1 MKPTRSMKPV
11 SGNLLQNDLSPATR
25 LVALALFVFTVVL
38 TGGGS
43 RSDIASLPLLR
54 GFAALTFFAM
64 LAFVPAVTWRGIR
77 IPLIL
82 LGLLAAWMV
91 VQLIPLSPAIWS
103 TLPLRDRVVAIDEL
117 LGTGDRWRPISM
129 TPTQTVNSLLALI
142 VPAAALLVAAAV
154 PAGERIRLWWA
165 IWGFG
170 VASAVFCLF
179 QFVAGPRSLYYLYR
193 ITNEGSL
200 VGLFANRNHNALLLS
215 LSILS
220 AGWLA
225 VNEIAS
231 RTKRP
236 LIVPMLIGSMVFF
249 LLLILI
255 IGSRFGLVFGS
266 VSLFFCYLL
275 VRWSYRFEPKP
286 INQARGRAHR
296 RAAAAAPAAP
306 AARPARRILLNL
318 LPFLLIAGL
327 VAVFYF
333 SGRDNT
339 VARLVDGDGAEE
351 IRIAALGTVAS
362 LAKGQWLLGSGFG
375 SFASVYQIVEP
386 DTLLR
391 QDYFNQAHNDWLQL
405 PIEGGLPAVLIFLAG
420 ASWIVSGLVG
430 ALRQRLRPL
439 GVEFVEPIVLA
450 GAFALIALN
459 SIVDYPLRT
468 QSLAMIAVF
477 LLVILA
483 RLRPTTGDSTP

>member
-1 MKPTRSMKPV
+1 MRPTKSMKPV
-11 SGNLLQNDLSPATR
+11 SGNLLRNQLSPAAS
-25 LVALALFVFTVVL
+25 VVILALFVFAVAL

-54 GFAALTFFAM
+54 GLATMTFFAM
-64 LAFVPAVTWRGIR
+64 LAFVPAQAWRGIR
-77 IPLIL
+77 VPLIL
-82 LGLLAAWMV
+82 LGLLAMWML
-91 VQLIPLSPAIWS
+91 VQLIPLSPNIWS
-103 TLPLRDRVVAIDEL
+103 VLPLRDRIFAIDEL
-117 LGTGDRWRPISM
+117 LGTAERWRPISL

-142 VPAAALLVAAAV
+142 VPAAGLLVAAAV
-154 PAGERIRLWWA
+154 PNDERIRLWWA
-165 IWGFG
+165 IWSFG
-170 VASAVFCLF
+170 VASALFCLL
-179 QFVAGPRSLYYLYR
+179 QFVAGPRSLFYLFR
-193 ITNEGSL
+193 ITNAGSL
-200 VGLFANRNHNALLLS
+200 VGLFANRNHTALLLS
-215 LSILS
+215 LSTLS

-225 VNEIAS
+225 ANEIAS

-236 LIVPMLIGSMVFF
+236 LILPMLAGSVVFF

-266 VSLFFCYLL
+266 ASLLFSYLL

-286 INQARGRAHR
+286 LNQARDRAHR
-296 RAAAAAPAAP
+296 RTSAAAQT
-306 AARPARRILLNL
+306 ARPSRRILLIL
-318 LPFLLIAGL
+318 FPFLLIAGL
-327 VAVFYF
+327 GAVFYF

-339 VARLVDGDGAEE
+339 VGRLVDGDGAEE

-386 DTLLR
+386 DALLR

-405 PIEGGLPAVLIFLAG
+405 PIEGGLPAVLICLAG
-420 ASWIVSGLVG
+420 VLWIVSGLVG
-430 ALRQRLRPL
+430 ALRQRSRPL
-439 GVEFVEPIVLA
+439 GVEFIEPLVLA
-450 GAFALIALN
+450 GAFSLIALN

-468 QSLAMIAVF
+468 QSLAMVGTF

-483 RLRPTTGDSTP
+483 RLHPMSGGQARQG

>member
-11 SGNLLQNDLSPATR
+11 SGGLLQNDLSPAAR
-25 LVALALFVFTVVL
+25 LVTLALFVFAVAL

-64 LAFVPAVTWRGIR
+64 LAFVPAAAWRGVR
-77 IPLIL
+77 FPLIL
-82 LGLLAAWMV
+82 LGLLAAWMF
-91 VQLIPLSPAIWS
+91 VQLIPLSPGIWS
-103 TLPLRDRVVAIDEL
+103 TLPLRDRIFAIDEL
-117 LGTGDRWRPISM
+117 LGTADRWRPISL

-142 VPAAALLVAAAV
+142 VPAAALLVAAAA

-165 IWGFG
+165 IWAFG

-179 QFVAGPRSLYYLYR
+179 QFVAGPRSLFYLYR

-225 VNEIAS
+225 ANEIAS

-266 VSLFFCYLL
+266 ASLLFSYLL

-286 INQARGRAHR
+286 INHARGRAHR
-296 RAAAAAPAAP
+296 RAPAAAS

-318 LPFLLIAGL
+318 LPFLLVAGL

-339 VARLVDGDGAEE
+339 VGRLVDGDGAEE

-375 SFASVYQIVEP
+375 SFANVYQIIEP
-386 DTLLR
+386 DALLR
-391 QDYFNQAHNDWLQL
+391 QDYFNQAHNEWLQL

-420 ASWIVSGLVG
+420 ASWIVSGLLG
-430 ALRQRLRPL
+430 AMRQRSRPL

-450 GAFALIALN
+450 GAFALIVLN

-468 QSLAMIAVF
+468 QSLAMIAAF
-477 LLVILA
+477 LLVIVA
-483 RLRPTTGDSTP
+483 RLRPMAGDSASRG